1 MGGVLGGAELVTFG
15 GPAQVVTRWPAPSL
29 GPLACSRKP
38 PEAFIAFD
46 RDFQGFRDWP
56 GGAFEELPA
65 RGQTRCVQ
73 RFGRARLGVVRAR
86 RARGP
91 QRRDQVAR
99 CGGADGRRVWRRP
112 ARHLQQL
119 PWNREGERLRQVAR
133 LGFTLAELSG
143 SCFTESYGAARPTKT
158 FPPSCLPVDSL
169 SSR

>member
-15 GPAQVVTRWPAPSL
+15 GPAQVVTRWPGPRSGRSLAPASRPKPSSRSIGTFRGSGTGRA
-29 GPLACSRKP
+29 GPSRSC
-38 PEAFIAFD
+38 
-46 RDFQGFRDWP
+46 RR
-56 GGAFEELPA
+56 GGR
-65 RGQTRCVQ
+65 RGVYNAS
-73 RFGRARLGVVRAR
+73 GRARLGVVRAR